1 MVTPAPGTPAVTPQ
15 MPGVPMIKSGE
26 KSESGEQPF
35 KPYLAVLWSGVGQVM
50 FELDV
55 SSDISAAFAGYFLAM
70 RHYPSIH
77 TVAVWKKKGPT
88 PEEIIDPPVLY
99 LVLVGL
105 DTECSPTISQL
116 TGQAASAPPSSAPP
130 STASPVD
137 GTGTKKS
144 TPGAI
149 PLKTPEQGF
158 EEMKKQL
165 KTSQQGR
172 KQ

>member
-1 MVTPAPGTPAVTPQ
+1 MVTPAPGAPAVTPQ
-15 MPGVPMIKSGE
+15 MPSVPMIKSGE
-26 KSESGEQPF
+26 KSESGEQPY

-55 SSDISAAFAGYFLAM
+55 SSDVSAAFAGYFLAM

-88 PEEIIDPPVLY
+88 PEEVIDPPVLY

-116 TGQAASAPPSSAPP
+116 TGQAASAPPP
-130 STASPVD
+130 TATPVD
-137 GTGTKKS
+137 GTATKKS
-144 TPGAI
+144 APGAI

-158 EEMKKQL
+158 EEMAKQL
-165 KTSQQGR
+165 KTSKQGR